1 MLYFIVAL
9 LDKWVALIDGR
20 HVLGLG
26 SSSISLRIPVGFGLA
41 YYLIGAVLLDFNATK
56 LHELAG
62 TGDQEIVSS
71 DADIANAMKVKLQN
85 RKLLYWKTLSR
96 YLLWHIW
103 GLAVT
108 SILIWLFAKK
118 KEESIYFLSYVGA
131 YTGKSLLQISL
142 GQSL

>member
-9 LDKWVALIDGR
+9 LDKWVALIDGGQ
-20 HVLGLG
+20 VLGLG

-62 TGDQEIVSS
+62 TSDEDIVPS
-71 DADIANAMKVKLQN
+71 DSDIAAAAKIKLEN
-85 RKLLYWKTLSR
+85 RKTLYWKTLSR

-108 SILIWLFAKK
+108 TILIWVFAKR
-118 KEESIYFLSYVGA
+118 KEETIYFLSYVGA
-131 YTGKSLLQISL
+131 YTGMSIL
-142 GQSL
+142 

>member
-9 LDKWVALIDGR
+9 LDKWVALIHGGQ
-20 HVLGLG
+20 VLGLG

-62 TGDQEIVSS
+62 TGDEEIVPS
-71 DADIANAMKVKLQN
+71 DSDIANAAKIKLEN
-85 RKLLYWKTLSR
+85 RKTLYWKTLCR

-108 SILIWLFAKK
+108 TILIWVFAKK
-118 KEESIYFLSYVGA
+118 KEKTIYFLGYVGA
-131 YTGKSLLQISL
+131 YTGKSLL
-142 GQSL
+142 